1 MSKPTPDF
9 NKFAL
14 NKSGL
19 NKTVFDRRAF
29 IKAAGLGASSL
40 LLSSPALALG
50 GNQTIGHVVIIGGG
64 YAGTTA
70 AKYIRLWSNNKIAVS
85 VIEKQSQFVS
95 CPLSNLVLGG
105 SKSINDLTFGYD
117 AIQQNYDINWVQEEV
132 TSIDTSRQKVKMKR
146 GEMSYDRL
154 IVAPGIDFIYDDLPS
169 LQNAAAQEQI
179 PHAWKAGWQT
189 VNLRKQLEAMPDG
202 GVFVLSV
209 PKLPFR
215 CPPGPYERVCQVA
228 SYFKNHKAKSKIIV
242 LDANP
247 DIVSKKG
254 LFSKV
259 WENDYK
265 TIIDYRPNSSVIDVD
280 VATKTV
286 TTDFETIKA
295 DVLNIIPPQRAGKA
309 AQIADLLEPDYPWC
323 EVSFLTYESKR
334 VPNVHVIGDS
344 VAAGLPKSAHIAT
357 SQARVCASAI
367 VELMQGRLPDPE
379 PVFAN
384 TCYSFVDDKRAIHVA
399 NVYRYDADKKIM
411 VSEEGGGVSAA
422 PSEQEGQYANA
433 WATNIWSD
441 VLT

>member
-1 MSKPTPDF
+1 MSK
-9 NKFAL
+9 FASDL
-14 NKSGL
+14 NKLES
-19 NKTVFDRRAF
+19 NKPALDRRTF

-40 LLSSPALALG
+40 LLSSPVFGLG
-50 GNQTIGHVVIIGGG
+50 TKQPIGHVVIIGGG

-70 AKYIRLWSNNKIAVS
+70 AKYIRMWSNNKIAVT

-117 AIQQNYDINWVQEEV
+117 AIQQNYDINWVQDEV
-132 TSIDTSRQKVKMKR
+132 TAINTTSKKVKMKR
-146 GEMSYDRL
+146 GEVNYDRL
-154 IVAPGIDFIYDDLPS
+154 IVAPGVDFTYEDLPS
-169 LQNAAAQEQI
+169 LQNAAAQEKI

-215 CPPGPYERVCQVA
+215 CPPGPYERTCQVA
-228 SYFKNHKAKSKIIV
+228 SYFKTHKPKSKVIV

-247 DIVSKKG
+247 GIVSKKG

-259 WENDYK
+259 WETDYK
-265 TIIDYRPNSSVIDVD
+265 AIIDYRPNSSIIDVD

-286 TTDFETIKA
+286 TTDFETVKA
-295 DVLNIIPPQRAGKA
+295 DVLNIIPPQRAGKPA
-309 AQIADLLEPDYPWC
+309 EIADLLEPDYPWC

-344 VAAGLPKSAHIAT
+344 VASGLPKSAHMAT

-367 VELMQGRLPDPE
+367 VELMQGKLPDPE

-399 NVYRYDADKKIM
+399 NVYRYDAGKKIM
-411 VSEEGGGVSAA
+411 VSEEGGGVSAK